1 MYNFKENAGES
12 SNAKFLSQP
21 PFTRHETR
29 EFYWRNFELVHLKV
43 NELIWPDYVK
53 TEDDAAAY
61 LEKQA
66 RSTLETELP
75 DRYDDNEHEIAIQN
89 ILDWGNGFLD
99 KVSFLQI
106 AVAINHEQGN
116 KLIGTE
122 RDVKADSLD
131 SELTK
136 PTFTLV

>member
-1 MYNFKENAGES
+1 M
-12 SNAKFLSQP
+12 
-21 PFTRHETR
+21 
-29 EFYWRNFELVHLKV
+29 VHLKV
-43 NELIWPDYVK
+43 DELIWPDYVK